1 MAIADPTT
9 DIFARPQRL
18 VDIGHGRRLNV
29 HSFGWG
35 SPTVVFSPG
44 VAGRTL
50 HWRYVQPAIAR
61 HARTVSYDRAGCG
74 FSDPGPLPRLASGH
88 VADLRTALSGAHIAP
103 PYVLVGS
110 SAGSQDVRL
119 FAFEHP
125 DEVVGMVLVDP
136 GLDHQNH
143 RACGRQYAPL
153 WENQVRLMRG
163 WLANGPPREGSA
175 EYEACVG
182 GSDPYVSD
190 AMNAAL
196 KAWLLQPSTWEAMIA
211 EYETLWTA
219 SSDELVARRR
229 HLGDMPLIVLT
240 APAVEVPESPNGP
253 SAAPEQRSAA
263 TADRSTGMADLVALS
278 TRGVHRHMPDSGH
291 VIQYDRPDAVIGA
304 ILEVLEAVRR

>member
-1 MAIADPTT
+1 MAVADPTT

-18 VDIGHGRRLNV
+18 VDIGHGRKINV

-61 HARTVSYDRAGCG
+61 HARTASYDRAGCG
-74 FSDPGPLPRLASGH
+74 FSDPGPLPRLTSGH
-88 VADLRTALSGAHIAP
+88 VSDLRAALSQAKIGP

-110 SAGSQDVRL
+110 SAGGHDVRL

-125 DEVVGMVLVDP
+125 EEVIGMVLVDP

-143 RACGRQYAPL
+143 RPSGRQYAPL

-163 WLANGPPREGSA
+163 WLAHGPPSEGSA

-182 GSDPYVSD
+182 WSDPHVSA
-190 AMNAAL
+190 AMNAEL
-196 KAWLLQPSTWEAMIA
+196 KSWLLRPSTWEAMIA
-211 EYETLWTA
+211 EYETLWMA
-219 SSDELVARRR
+219 SSDELVASRR
-229 HLGDMPLIVLT
+229 HLGDMPLTVLT
-240 APAVEVPESPNGP
+240 APAAEVPESPMELAGTDR
-253 SAAPEQRSAA
+253 RSAA
-263 TADRSTGMADLVALS
+263 AADRSAGIADLVSLS
-278 TRGVHRHMPDSGH
+278 TRGVHRHVPDSGH
-291 VIQYDRPDAVIGA
+291 IIQYDRPHAVIGA
-304 ILEVLEAVRR
+304 ILEVLETARQ